1 MATEVYE
8 LTKDSITGV
17 QTGTLLP
24 DYNTANGLCKLDGSG
39 LVPVANLP
47 TSSVPSISALEITP
61 ITPITARGQ
70 LVGFSGN
77 TTMLLYESFI
87 PAPIT
92 VSTITIAT
100 WSTITV
106 AWTANIACFTEDWST
121 KLFEVTTASLA
132 STGTYYTTSLV
143 SPVNLSAWIYYFA
156 FLPIWTTNIKLSW
169 ATSIIQTVKT
179 WARYFTWVL
188 TVTANTI
195 PSSFT
200 PTNATS
206 SSRVPQC
213 RLN

>member
-100 WSTITV
+100 
-106 AWTANIACFTEDWST
+106 
-121 KLFEVTTASLA
+121 
-132 STGTYYTTSLV
+132 
-143 SPVNLSAWIYYFA
+143 
-156 FLPIWTTNIKLSW
+156 
-169 ATSIIQTVKT
+169 
-179 WARYFTWVL
+179 
-188 TVTANTI
+188 
-195 PSSFT
+195 
-200 PTNATS
+200 
-206 SSRVPQC
+206 
-213 RLN
+213 